1 MIVYKNILEKLK
13 SAGYTTT
20 RIRKE
25 KLLTESSLTKIRHNR
40 PISTATLGKICELT
54 GLQPADLIEYRR
66 KKGE

>member
-1 MIVYKNILEKLK
+1 MIIYKDILQKLK

-25 KLLTESSLTKIRHNR
+25 KIFTESTLTRIRNNQT
-40 PISTATLGKICELT
+40 ITTDTLDRICDLT
-54 GLQPADLIEYRR
+54 GFDICDLIEY